1 MAVVSIAPLMNN
13 VKVVP
18 DRTMATCVHV
28 LVEIWVVDTKFPVQL
43 VPTKP
48 IRFALNVIRHMYGIF
63 SFVSAFPMMCLTVYP
78 VGRGYIQKSI
88 VKSDVKKPNILLVAF
103 IWTHEMVPVSVGKL
117 SDTPPNFDTSLE
129 MRVSPEIVDG
139 DAY

>member
-1 MAVVSIAPLMNN
+1 MNK

-28 LVEIWVVDTKFPVQL
+28 LVEIWVVETKFPVQL
-43 VPTKP
+43 VPKKP
-48 IRFALNVIRHMYGIF
+48 TRFALNVMRHMYGIF
-63 SFVSAFPMMCLTVYP
+63 SFKSAFPMMWRTVYP

-88 VKSDVKKPNILLVAF
+88 VKFEVKNPNTLLVGF
-103 IWTHEMVPVSVGKL
+103 IWTHEMVFVSVGKL
-117 SDTPPNFDTSLE
+117 SDNPPNFDSSLE
-129 MRVSPEIVDG
+129 MTESPRIVDG